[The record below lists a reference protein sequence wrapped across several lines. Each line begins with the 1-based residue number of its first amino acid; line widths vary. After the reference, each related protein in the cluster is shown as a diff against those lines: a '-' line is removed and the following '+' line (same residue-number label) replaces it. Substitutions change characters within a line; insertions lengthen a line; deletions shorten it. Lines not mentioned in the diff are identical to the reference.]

1 MGVEEVTGITDR
13 LKGKI
18 EAYRQKFD
26 AWAATQ
32 NGQLQKVKQQQDIA
46 ISTGESQITDL
57 MAQSQALEV
66 EVARAH
72 QDHAVAK
79 HEVDSMRGE
88 LGPLKARAAVYPEK
102 MRLAQQTL
110 DEERSLLAN
119 SRAMCQDIDAN
130 QSATLLRK
138 TSEVDVY
145 AQQLG
150 LHLESEGAT
159 LSMTFTKVDPSD
171 VGKQHTL
178 RLHVDQDSKYV
189 VDGCVPALGQLRQET
204 TKLNRD
210 NDFGGFTQNVRGA
223 FRALYA

>member
-119 SRAMCQDIDAN
+119 SRASECDSCPCKPVHVLLARPKCDTVCSVPRHRCESVCYAPAQN
-130 QSATLLRK
+130 Q
-138 TSEVDVY
+138 
-145 AQQLG
+145 
-150 LHLESEGAT
+150 
-159 LSMTFTKVDPSD
+159 
-171 VGKQHTL
+171 
-178 RLHVDQDSKYV
+178 
-189 VDGCVPALGQLRQET
+189 
-204 TKLNRD
+204 
-210 NDFGGFTQNVRGA
+210 
-223 FRALYA
+223 